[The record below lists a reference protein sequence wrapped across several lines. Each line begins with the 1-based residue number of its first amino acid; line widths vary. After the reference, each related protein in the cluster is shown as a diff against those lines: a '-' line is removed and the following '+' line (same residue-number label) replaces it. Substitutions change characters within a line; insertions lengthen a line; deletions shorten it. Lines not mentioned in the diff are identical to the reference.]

1 MRARTLRLSS
11 YLLGMIMSAGI
22 AGCAPVKPPHSPP
35 EPSQVTAGTILSMR
49 SVYSPAA
56 ADAMRAALLGSGS
69 TPEKVSHPL
78 TEFIVRTDDGPMM
91 SIIQTN
97 EPGFHVGDRVII
109 LHRDRTQLAPPPT

>member
-1 MRARTLRLSS
+1 MRTLQFCIYSEAVAVWVGS
-11 YLLGMIMSAGI
+11 
-22 AGCAPVKPPHSPP
+22 CAPASSPKIEVQP
-35 EPSQVTAGTILSMR
+35 TPLATGRILSMR